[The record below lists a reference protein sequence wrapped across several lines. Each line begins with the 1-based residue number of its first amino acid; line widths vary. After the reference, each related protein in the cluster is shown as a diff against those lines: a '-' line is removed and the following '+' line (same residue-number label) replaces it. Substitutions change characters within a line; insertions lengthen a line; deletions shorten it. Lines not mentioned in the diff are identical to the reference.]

1 LDAEKF
7 IKGYALMAENILVCT
22 AWPYANGD
30 LHIGHLAGAY
40 LPPDI
45 FARYQRLKGNNVL
58 MVSGSDSH
66 GTPITLRADAEG
78 VTPLEVFERF
88 HQRFLETF
96 QKMGITYDLFT
107 HTDTEN
113 HHRIAQDIFM
123 ACLNNG
129 FLYKHK
135 EQQFYSE
142 TERRFLPD
150 RYIEGTCP
158 ICGYNG
164 ARGDQCDNCK
174 SLLDP
179 TDLINPRSKI
189 DGSTPVLRETEHFYL
204 DLHKLSEDILEY
216 LNQDKEHWR
225 PNVINFSLQY
235 VKEGLKGRAITRD
248 IEWGVPVPLEG
259 YEQKRLYV
267 WFEAVIGYFSASVEW
282 AANANQPE
290 KWKDWWY
297 QPEAKTYYF
306 IGKDN
311 IPFHAVIWPAEL
323 MATGRRLYEDD
334 PNKLLNLPYDVP
346 ANEYLNMEGEKLST
360 SRNWAIWV
368 PDLLERFDPDPVR
381 FYINA
386 IAPESRDT
394 DFTFED
400 FIRRNNDELVAA
412 WGNLVNRVLGFAYSR
427 FDGKVPVIGPAGL
440 DVADRQILAQVEA
453 GFESVGDLL
462 DAVKLKAA
470 QEEVMK
476 LTRATNVYLDG
487 KAPWKTIKDDLAQAG
502 TSIYVALKVIDNLK
516 ILFSPF
522 LPQTCQRL
530 HEYLGYEGQLFGQQI
545 VQSFTETK
553 RQHMALG
560 YDNSQA
566 QGRWAPSQLAPGQ
579 LLRKPEPLFKKL
591 EPTVAE
597 QELARLLGH

>member
-1 LDAEKF
+1 
-7 IKGYALMAENILVCT
+7 MSENILICT

-45 FARYQRLKGNNVL
+45 FARYHRLRGNNVL

-78 VTPLEVFERF
+78 VSPLEVFERF
-88 HQRFLETF
+88 HLRFLETF
-96 QKMGITYDLFT
+96 QQIGVTYDLFT

-113 HHRIAQDIFM
+113 HHQVSQDIFT
-123 ACLNNG
+123 ACLDNG
-129 FLYKHK
+129 FLYQHT
-135 EQQFYSE
+135 EQQYYSE
-142 TERRFLPD
+142 TESRFLAD

-158 ICGYNG
+158 NCGYDG

-179 TDLINPRSKI
+179 TDLIDPRSKN

-204 DLHKLSEDILEY
+204 DLAKLNEDILDY
-216 LNQDKEHWR
+216 LSHDKEHWR

-235 VKEGLKGRAITRD
+235 AKDGLKGRAITRD
-248 IEWGVPVPLEG
+248 IDWGVKVPLPG
-259 YEQKRLYV
+259 YEGKRLYV
-267 WFEAVIGYFSASVEW
+267 WFEAVIGYFSASIEW
-282 AANANQPE
+282 ANNRGRPE
-290 KWKDWWY
+290 GWQTWWY

-323 MATGRRLYEDD
+323 MATGRRLYEEDRS
-334 PNKLLNLPYDVP
+334 KLLNLPYDVP

-360 SRNWAIWV
+360 SRNWAIWA
-368 PDLLERFDPDPVR
+368 PDLLERYDPDPIR

-394 DFTFED
+394 DFTFAD

-412 WGNLVNRVLGFAYSR
+412 WGNLVNRVLGFAYKR
-427 FDGKVPVIGPAGL
+427 YDGRVPDIGPEGL
-440 DVADRQILAQVEA
+440 DEADQEILDKVAA
-453 GFESVGDLL
+453 GFETVGELYA
-462 DAVKLKAA
+462 AVKLKAA
-470 QEEVMK
+470 QEEAMR
-476 LTRATNVYLDG
+476 LARLANVYLDG
-487 KAPWKTIKDDLAQAG
+487 KAPWKVIKEDPVRAG
-502 TSIYVALKVIDNLK
+502 TSIYVTLKVIDNLK
-516 ILFSPF
+516 IMFAPV
-522 LPQTCQRL
+522 LPHTCQRL
-530 HEYLGYEGQLFGQQI
+530 HEYLGYDGDLFGRQFTE
-545 VQSFTETK
+545 SFTEQNG
-553 RQHMALG
+553 RHHVALC

-566 QGRWAPSQLAPGQ
+566 TGTWQLSRLVPGQ
-579 LLRKPEPLFKKL
+579 ELRQPAALFKKI
-591 EPTVAE
+591 EPDVAE
-597 QELARLLGH
+597 QEVERLIST

>member
-1 LDAEKF
+1 
-7 IKGYALMAENILVCT
+7 MTENILVCT

-45 FARYQRLKGNNVL
+45 FARYHRLKGNNVL

-88 HQRFLETF
+88 HLRFLETF
-96 QKMGITYDLFT
+96 QQIGVTYDLFT

-113 HHRIAQDIFM
+113 HHRISQDIFM
-123 ACLNNG
+123 ACFKRG
-129 FLYKHK
+129 YLYKHT
-135 EQQFYSE
+135 EAQFYSV
-142 TERRFLPD
+142 TEGRFLPD
-150 RYIEGTCP
+150 RYIEGICP

-174 SLLDP
+174 SLLNP
-179 TDLINPRSKI
+179 TELINPRSKN

-204 DLHKLSEDILEY
+204 DLSKLSEDILEY
-216 LNQDKEHWR
+216 LSHDKEHWR

-248 IEWGVPVPLEG
+248 IEWGVPVPLPD

-267 WFEAVIGYFSASVEW
+267 WFEAVIGYFSASIEW
-282 AANANQPE
+282 AANSGKPE
-290 KWKDWWY
+290 NWKDWWY

-323 MATGRRLYEDD
+323 IAAGRRLYEEDSG
-334 PNKLLNLPYDVP
+334 KLLNLPYDVP

-360 SRNWAIWV
+360 SRNWAVWA
-368 PDLLERFDPDPVR
+368 PDLLERYDPDPVR
-381 FYINA
+381 YYLTA
-386 IAPESRDT
+386 IAPENRDT

-400 FIRRNNDELVAA
+400 FIRRNNDELLAT

-427 FDGKVPVIGPAGL
+427 YEGKVPPIGPAGL
-440 DVADRQILAQVEA
+440 DEADQGVLAQVEA
-453 GFESVGDLL
+453 GFETVGDLL
-462 DAVKLKAA
+462 AAVKLKAA
-470 QEEVMK
+470 LEEVMK
-476 LTRATNVYLDG
+476 LARSTNVYLDS
-487 KAPWKTIKDDLAQAG
+487 KAPWKMIKDDPAQAG

-522 LPQTCQRL
+522 LPHTCQRL
-530 HEYLGYEGQLFGQQI
+530 HTYLGYEEQLFGRQY
-545 VQSFTETK
+545 VQTFSEAN
-553 RQHMALG
+553 RQHVALC

-566 QGRWAPSQLAPGQ
+566 VGHWQPSQLASGQ
-579 LLRKPEPLFKKL
+579 VLRKPEPLYRKI
-591 EPTVAE
+591 EPSVA
-597 QELARLLGH
+597 QEEIARLLGH